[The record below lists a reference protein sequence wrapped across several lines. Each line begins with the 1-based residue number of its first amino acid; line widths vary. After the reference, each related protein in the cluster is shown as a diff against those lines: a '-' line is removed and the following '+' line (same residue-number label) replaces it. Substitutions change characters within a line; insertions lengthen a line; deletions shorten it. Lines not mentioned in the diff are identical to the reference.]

1 MPPLID
7 DANEFLDTALNG
19 FKKVLEVRNAGA
31 LTLYQADANA
41 ASLASDR
48 ARLDATTAIAQI
60 EAKADVDR
68 AKIAAANSVFSFDGA
83 RTALASGFGS
93 LSSSPYT
100 VPAAIAV
107 AAFAGLYL
115 ARR

>member
-1 MPPLID
+1 MPLID
-7 DANEFLDTALNG
+7 DANDFVDSALNG
-19 FKKVLEVRNAGA
+19 FKRLLEVKNAGA
-31 LTLYQADANA
+31 LALYQADANA

-48 ARLDATTAIAQI
+48 ARLNASVAVSQI
-60 EAKADVDR
+60 EANADIDR

-100 VPAAIAV
+100 VPAAIAI